1 VCVYNKNKK
10 NPSAAVGRSKD
21 QHASRD
27 KRCSMLKKIKIKNKK
42 NLSAAVG
49 GAETKMQR
57 VTQGA
62 AC

>member
-1 VCVYNKNKK
+1 MKKNKNKK
-10 NPSAAVGRSKD
+10 
-21 QHASRD
+21 
-27 KRCSMLKKIKIKNKK
+27 IKK

>member
-1 VCVYNKNKK
+1 MQHVKKNKN
-10 NPSAAVGRSKD
+10 
-21 QHASRD
+21 
-27 KRCSMLKKIKIKNKK
+27 KNKK

-57 VTQGA
+57 VTQDA